1 MMKRFLA
8 LLLAMLMLLVMASAC
23 STDENGEESNG
34 EEGNETVEN
43 NGEATGDEDVIK
55 IGVFEQNKVAVSH
68 GQAANRYLRFRFV
81 HMPSTSK
88 IKVMIPV
95 MTIIQT
101 MAVTTAC
108 VVALP
113 TLSALRPQ

>member
-55 IGVFEQNKVAVSH
+55 IGVLSLCRAPTL
-68 GQAANRYLRFRFV
+68 QAARWSMRAFR
-81 HMPSTSK
+81 
-88 IKVMIPV
+88 
-95 MTIIQT
+95 
-101 MAVTTAC
+101 
-108 VVALP
+108 LP
-113 TLSALRPQ
+113 TP

>member
-1 MMKRFLA
+1 MKKFLA
-8 LLLAMLMLLVMASAC
+8 MVLALVMALSLVAC
-23 STDENGEESNG
+23 GEQG
-34 EEGNETVEN
+34 GNQS
-43 NGEATGDEDVIK
+43 GDNSGKKVIK

-68 GQAANRYLRFRFV
+68 GQSANRYLRFRFV

>member
-1 MMKRFLA
+1 MKIRP
-8 LLLAMLMLLVMASAC
+8 
-23 STDENGEESNG
+23 
-34 EEGNETVEN
+34 
-43 NGEATGDEDVIK
+43 EAAGHTEQRTFAAAAGSHDNEDVALINVK